1 MSAEAAAGTPS
12 ARQVATLFFSAF
24 ALVGAMSPYM
34 ALYFEAWGLSIA
46 QISLLL
52 AVPQLVRLVAPSFW
66 GWCADRAADKG
77 RLLVLG
83 AAGTLLASLLIA
95 LAQGSAGWLM
105 LWLAIFHFCT
115 AAHSPIGEAMAL
127 RVTAGDAGAYGRVRQ
142 WGSIGFILAVAGVG
156 PLLDA
161 SGVRWLTLPMALLS
175 LLLLAS
181 AWRIARVTATA
192 EVCALAPNLE
202 SASATDS
209 ATASGGVQTAAA
221 AAAPAPGP
229 GVLSRLREPRLALF
243 FLSCALMMFA
253 HAALYGFYSLL
264 LDRQGFSKAGI
275 GLVWTLGVLAEIV
288 LFRMQHRIFGRYGAL
303 PLLGFSMAVAAVR
316 FVLIGL
322 GEGHWLLVVL
332 VQLMHAITFGVHHSA
347 AMALLHRWFEPAA
360 QGRAQALYATLG
372 YGLGGAAGS
381 LAAGAI
387 WASAGPA
394 WTFSVAGLAAAAG
407 GLAVLACQRLD
418 RRAAW
423 PVQGAG
429 A

>member
-1 MSAEAAAGTPS
+1 
-12 ARQVATLFFSAF
+12 
-24 ALVGAMSPYM
+24 
-34 ALYFEAWGLSIA
+34 
-46 QISLLL
+46 
-52 AVPQLVRLVAPSFW
+52 
-66 GWCADRAADKG
+66 
-77 RLLVLG
+77 
-83 AAGTLLASLLIA
+83 
-95 LAQGSAGWLM
+95 M

-181 AWRIARVTATA
+181 AWRIARATA
-192 EVCALAPNLE
+192 PAVVPASAPDLE

-209 ATASGGVQTAAA
+209 ATAGGGVQTAAA

-322 GEGHWLLVVL
+322 GDGHWLLVVL

>member
-1 MSAEAAAGTPS
+1 MSAEASAGTPS

-156 PLLDA
+156 PLLDV

-181 AWRIARVTATA
+181 AWRIARATA
-192 EVCALAPNLE
+192 PAVVPASAPDLE

-209 ATASGGVQTAAA
+209 ATAGGGVQTAAA
-221 AAAPAPGP
+221 AAAAAPGP

-322 GEGHWLLVVL
+322 GDGHWLLVVL

-423 PVQGAG
+423 PVRGAG

>member
-1 MSAEAAAGTPS
+1 MSAEAPVGTPS
-12 ARQVATLFFSAF
+12 ARQVATLFFAAF

-175 LLLLAS
+175 VLLLAS
-181 AWRIARVTATA
+181 AWRIARATA
-192 EVCALAPNLE
+192 PA
-202 SASATDS
+202 
-209 ATASGGVQTAAA
+209 GVAAM
-221 AAAPAPGP
+221 AAPAVAAATVPAP

-288 LFRMQHRIFGRYGAL
+288 LFRMQHRIFDRYGAL

-322 GEGHWLLVVL
+322 GESHWLLVVL

-387 WASAGPA
+387 WASAGPT
-394 WTFSVAGLAAAAG
+394 WTFSVAGLAAAVG
-407 GLAVLACQRLD
+407 GFAVLACQRLD
-418 RRAAW
+418 RRAPW

>member
-1 MSAEAAAGTPS
+1 MTVEAASGTPS
-12 ARQVATLFFSAF
+12 ARQVAALFFSVF
-24 ALVGAMSPYM
+24 ALVGSMSPYM
-34 ALYFEAWGLSIA
+34 PLYLEAWGLSIA

-66 GWCADRAADKG
+66 GWCADRAPDRG
-77 RLLVLG
+77 RLLVL
-83 AAGTLLASLLIA
+83 ASAGTLGASLLVA

-127 RVTAGDAGAYGRVRQ
+127 RVTAGEAGAYGRVRQ

-156 PLLDA
+156 PMLDA

-175 LLLLAS
+175 LLLLAT
-181 AWRIARVTATA
+181 AWRIAGVTAQA
-192 EVCALAPNLE
+192 GRRAD
-202 SASATDS
+202 SGAS
-209 ATASGGVQTAAA
+209 VL
-221 AAAPAPGP
+221 PMP
-229 GVLSRLREPRLALF
+229 GVLARLREPRLALF
-243 FLSCALMMFA
+243 FASCALMMFA

-264 LDRQGFSKAGI
+264 LDRQGYSKAGI

-288 LFRMQHRIFGRYGAL
+288 LFRLQHRLFGRYGAL
-303 PLLGFSMAVAAVR
+303 PLLAFSMAVAAAR
-316 FVLIGL
+316 FALIGL
-322 GEGHWLLVVL
+322 GDGHWLLVVL

-347 AMALLHRWFEPAA
+347 SMALLHRWFEPAA

-381 LAAGAI
+381 VAAGAI
-387 WASAGPA
+387 WTAAGPG
-394 WTFSVAGLAAAAG
+394 WTFAVAGLAAALG
-407 GLAVLACQRLD
+407 GFAVLACQRLD
-418 RRAAW
+418 RRTTW

>member
-181 AWRIARVTATA
+181 AWRIARATA
-192 EVCALAPNLE
+192 PAVVPASAPDLE

-209 ATASGGVQTAAA
+209 ATAGGGVQTAAA
-221 AAAPAPGP
+221 AAAPGP

-322 GEGHWLLVVL
+322 GDGHWLLVVL

>member
-1 MSAEAAAGTPS
+1 MSVETGAAMPG
-12 ARQVATLFFSAF
+12 ARQVSALFFSVF
-24 ALVGAMSPYM
+24 ALVGSMSPYM
-34 ALYFEAWGLSIA
+34 PLYFEAWGLSIA

-66 GWCADRAADKG
+66 GWCADHAPDAG
-77 RLLVLG
+77 RLLVL
-83 AAGTLLASLLIA
+83 AAGGSLAASLLIA

-127 RVTAGDAGAYGRVRQ
+127 RLTAGNAGAYGRIRQ

-161 SGVRWLTLPMALLS
+161 SGVRWLTLPMGLLS

-181 AWRIARVTATA
+181 AWRIARVTA
-192 EVCALAPNLE
+192 LA
-202 SASATDS
+202 
-209 ATASGGVQTAAA
+209 GGGRKADPGRVAA
-221 AAAPAPGP
+221 P
-229 GVLSRLREPRLALF
+229 GVLVRLREPRLALF
-243 FLSCALMMFA
+243 FASCALMMFA

-264 LDRQGFSKAGI
+264 LDRQGYSKAGI

-288 LFRMQHRIFGRYGAL
+288 LFRVQHRIFARFGAL
-303 PLLGFSMAVAAVR
+303 PLLGFSMAVAAAR

-322 GEGHWLLVVL
+322 GDGHWLLVVL

-347 AMALLHRWFEPAA
+347 SMALLHRWFEPAA

-387 WASAGPA
+387 WAMAGPG
-394 WTFSVAGLAAAAG
+394 WTFSVAGMAAALG

-418 RRAAW
+418 RRIVW
-423 PVQGAG
+423 PAQGAG